1 MKYRNSDFI
10 VPISI
15 FLHLCIING
24 VLFILTPETYL
35 NVFNIAYY
43 NFSWLFI
50 AFILN
55 YYTTERKELFFTR
68 FHKII
73 QILFVY
79 FLAYFALFAILDES
93 VPSVQYQYLVYAILA
108 ICLICYRVLFFWVR
122 GKFRVIGRNSVKVI
136 VLGRDRNLK
145 KIRKVFDNPTFGYH
159 YAGYFSDR
167 DSKSLTYLGQ
177 INESFGY
184 ILNYDIDIIYCVA
197 SNFSE
202 EELKNFVNFA
212 DNNLIRF
219 KVILDDMDVFNRA
232 MSVETYNNIPVLNL
246 RNVPLDT
253 EYARI
258 IKRAFDIVFS
268 SLVILLLLSWLT
280 PILYILIKLDSPGDF
295 YFKQLRHGYKRQ
307 TFWCYKYRSM
317 TVNKE
322 SDSQMAKKGD
332 MRVTRI
338 GKFIRKTSIDELP
351 QFINVFKGDMS
362 IVGPRPHMVLHTS
375 DYEKSVDKYLVRHF
389 VKPGITGLAQIKGY
403 RGEII
408 NSSDIKN
415 RTRLDIFYVERWSV
429 GLDLHILFYTIY
441 NVIKGEEKA
450 Y

>member
-10 VPISI
+10 IPISI
-15 FLHLCIING
+15 VLHLCIINS
-24 VLFILTPETYL
+24 VFYILTPETYL
-35 NVFNIAYY
+35 NIFNIAYY
-43 NFSWLFI
+43 NISWLLVTF
-50 AFILN
+50 FLN

-73 QILFVY
+73 QVIFVY
-79 FLAYFALFAILDES
+79 FLAYFALFAIKNERIS
-93 VPSVQYQYLVYAILA
+93 SIQYQYLVFGILA
-108 ICLICYRVLFFWVR
+108 ICLLWYRVMFFWIR
-122 GKFRVIGRNSVKVI
+122 GKFRVIGGNNVKVI

-159 YAGYFSDR
+159 YMGYFSDKP
-167 DSKSLTYLGQ
+167 SKSPTYLGE
-177 INESFGY
+177 IMDSFGY
-184 ILNYDIDIIYCVA
+184 ILNYDVDIIYCVA
-197 SNFSE
+197 SNFNE
-202 EELKNFVNFA
+202 AELKNFVDFA

-232 MSVETYNNIPVLNL
+232 MSIETYNTTPVLNL

-253 EYARI
+253 EYGRI
-258 IKRAFDIVFS
+258 IKRSFDIAFS
-268 SLVILLLLSWLT
+268 GMVILCILSWLT
-280 PILYILIKLDSPGDF
+280 PILYILIKLDSPGNF
-295 YFKQLRHGYKRQ
+295 YFKQMRHGYKRQ

-362 IVGPRPHMVLHTS
+362 IVGPRPHMVVHTS
-375 DYEKSVDKYLVRHF
+375 DFEKSVDKYLVRHF

-403 RGEII
+403 RGEIVRP
-408 NSSDIKN
+408 SDIMN
-415 RTRLDIFYVERWSV
+415 RTRLDIFYVERWSM
-429 GLDLHILFYTIY
+429 GLDLQIIFYTVY
-441 NVIKGEEKA
+441 NIFKGEDKA

>member
-10 VPISI
+10 IPISI
-15 FLHLCIING
+15 VLHLCIINS
-24 VLFILTPETYL
+24 VFFVLTPETYL
-35 NVFNIAYY
+35 DVFNIAYY
-43 NFSWLFI
+43 NISWLLVTF
-50 AFILN
+50 FLN

-73 QILFVY
+73 QVIFVY
-79 FLAYFALFAILDES
+79 FLAYFALFAIKNERIS
-93 VPSVQYQYLVYAILA
+93 SIQYQYLVFGILA
-108 ICLICYRVLFFWVR
+108 ICLLWYRVMFFWIR
-122 GKFRVIGRNSVKVI
+122 GKFRVIGGNNVKVI

-159 YAGYFSDR
+159 YMGYFSDKS
-167 DSKSLTYLGQ
+167 SKSPTYLGE
-177 INESFGY
+177 IMDSFGY
-184 ILNYDIDIIYCVA
+184 ILNYDVDIIYCVA
-197 SNFSE
+197 SNFNE
-202 EELKNFVNFA
+202 AELKNFVDFA

-232 MSVETYNNIPVLNL
+232 MSIETYNTTPVLNL

-253 EYARI
+253 EYGRI
-258 IKRAFDIVFS
+258 IKRSFDIAFS
-268 SLVILLLLSWLT
+268 GMVILCILSWLT

-295 YFKQLRHGYKRQ
+295 YFKQMRHGYKRQ

-362 IVGPRPHMVLHTS
+362 IVGPRPHMVVHTS
-375 DYEKSVDKYLVRHF
+375 DFEKSVDKYLVRHF

-403 RGEII
+403 RGEIVKP
-408 NSSDIKN
+408 SDIMN
-415 RTRLDIFYVERWSV
+415 RTRLDIFYVERWSM
-429 GLDLHILFYTIY
+429 GLDLQIIFYTVY
-441 NVIKGEEKA
+441 NIFKGEDKA

>member
-10 VPISI
+10 IPISI
-15 FLHLCIING
+15 VLHLCIINS
-24 VLFILTPETYL
+24 VFFVLTPETYL

-43 NFSWLFI
+43 NISWLLVTF
-50 AFILN
+50 FLN

-73 QILFVY
+73 QVIFVY
-79 FLAYFALFAILDES
+79 FLAYFALFAIKNERIAS
-93 VPSVQYQYLVYAILA
+93 IQYQYLVFGILS
-108 ICLICYRVLFFWVR
+108 ICLLWYRIMFFWIR
-122 GKFRVIGRNSVKVI
+122 GKFRVIGGNNVKVI

-159 YAGYFSDR
+159 YMGYFSDKP
-167 DSKSLTYLGQ
+167 SKSPTYLGE
-177 INESFGY
+177 IMDSFGY
-184 ILNYDIDIIYCVA
+184 ILNYDVDIIYCVA
-197 SNFSE
+197 SNFNE
-202 EELKNFVNFA
+202 AELKNFVDFA

-232 MSVETYNNIPVLNL
+232 MSIETYNTTPVLNL

-253 EYARI
+253 EYGRI
-258 IKRAFDIVFS
+258 IKRSFDIAFS
-268 SLVILLLLSWLT
+268 GMVILCILSWLT

-295 YFKQLRHGYKRQ
+295 YFKQMRHGYKRQ

-317 TVNKE
+317 AVNKE

-362 IVGPRPHMVLHTS
+362 IVGPRPHMVVHTS
-375 DYEKSVDKYLVRHF
+375 DFEKSVDKYLVRHF

-403 RGEII
+403 RGEIVKP
-408 NSSDIKN
+408 SDIMN
-415 RTRLDIFYVERWSV
+415 RTRLDIFYVERWSM
-429 GLDLHILFYTIY
+429 GLDLQIIFYTVY
-441 NVIKGEEKA
+441 NIFKGEDKA

>member
-10 VPISI
+10 IPISI
-15 FLHLCIING
+15 VLHLCIING
-24 VLFILTPETYL
+24 VFYILTPETYL
-35 NVFNIAYY
+35 NLFNIAYY
-43 NFSWLFI
+43 NISWLLVTF
-50 AFILN
+50 FLN

-73 QILFVY
+73 QVIFVY
-79 FLAYFALFAILDES
+79 FLAYFALFAIRDERI
-93 VPSVQYQYLVYAILA
+93 PSLQYQYLVFGILS
-108 ICLICYRVLFFWVR
+108 ICLVWYRVMFFWIR
-122 GKFRVIGRNSVKVI
+122 GKFRVIGGNSVKVV

-159 YAGYFSDR
+159 YMGYFSDKP
-167 DSKSLTYLGQ
+167 SKSPTYLGE
-177 INESFGY
+177 IMDSFGY
-184 ILNYDIDIIYCVA
+184 ILNYDVDNIYCVA

-202 EELKNFVNFA
+202 AELKNFVDFA

-219 KVILDDMDVFNRA
+219 KVILNDMDVFNRA
-232 MSVETYNNIPVLNL
+232 MSVETYNTTPVLNL

-268 SLVILLLLSWLT
+268 GLVILLLLSWLT
-280 PILYILIKLDSPGDF
+280 PILYILIKLDSPGNF
-295 YFKQLRHGYKRQ
+295 YFKQMRHGYKRK

-351 QFINVFKGDMS
+351 QFINVFKGEMS
-362 IVGPRPHMVLHTS
+362 IVGPRPHMVVHTS
-375 DYEKSVDKYLVRHF
+375 DFEKSVDKYLVRHF

-408 NSSDIKN
+408 KPSDIKN
-415 RTRLDIFYVERWSV
+415 RTRLDIFYVERWSM
-429 GLDLHILFYTIY
+429 GLDLHILFYTVY
-441 NVIKGEEKA
+441 NIIKGEDKA

>member
-10 VPISI
+10 IPVSI
-15 FLHLCIING
+15 ILHLCIING
-24 VLFILTPETYL
+24 VLFILTPETYF
-35 NVFNIAYY
+35 NAFNIAYY
-43 NFSWLFI
+43 SISWLLVTF
-50 AFILN
+50 FLN

-73 QILFVY
+73 QVLFVY
-79 FLAYFALFAILDES
+79 FLSYFALFAIKDERI
-93 VPSVQYQYLVYAILA
+93 PSVHYQYLVYGILSLA
-108 ICLICYRVLFFWVR
+108 LFWYRVVFFWVR
-122 GKFRVIGRNSVKVI
+122 GKFRVVGGNNVKVV

-159 YAGYFSDR
+159 YMGYFSDR
-167 DSKSLTYLGQ
+167 PSKSPTYLGEVV
-177 INESFGY
+177 NSFGY
-184 ILNYDIDIIYCVA
+184 ILDYDVDIIYCVA
-197 SNFSE
+197 SNFNES
-202 EELKNFVNFA
+202 ELKNFVDFA

-232 MSVETYNNIPVLNL
+232 MSIETYNTTPVLNL

-253 EYARI
+253 EYGRI
-258 IKRAFDIVFS
+258 IKRAFDIAFS
-268 SLVILLLLSWLT
+268 GMVILCILSWLT

-295 YFKQLRHGYKRQ
+295 YFKQLRHGYKRK

-317 TVNKE
+317 TVNME

-362 IVGPRPHMVLHTS
+362 IVGPRPHMVVHTS
-375 DYEKSVDKYLVRHF
+375 DFEKSVDKYLVRHF

-403 RGEII
+403 RGEIVKP
-408 NSSDIKN
+408 SDIMN
-415 RTRLDIFYVERWSV
+415 RTRLDIFYVERWSM
-429 GLDLHILFYTIY
+429 GLDLQIIFYTVY
-441 NVIKGEEKA
+441 NIFKGEEKA

>member
-10 VPISI
+10 IPISI
-15 FLHLCIING
+15 VLHLCIINS
-24 VLFILTPETYL
+24 VFFVLTPETYL
-35 NVFNIAYY
+35 DVFNIAYY
-43 NFSWLFI
+43 NISWLLVTF
-50 AFILN
+50 FLN

-73 QILFVY
+73 QVIFVY
-79 FLAYFALFAILDES
+79 FLAYFALFAIKNERIS
-93 VPSVQYQYLVYAILA
+93 SIQYQYLVFGILA
-108 ICLICYRVLFFWVR
+108 ICLLWYRVMFFWIR
-122 GKFRVIGRNSVKVI
+122 GKFRVIGGNNVKVI

-159 YAGYFSDR
+159 YMGYFSDKS
-167 DSKSLTYLGQ
+167 SKSPTYLGE
-177 INESFGY
+177 IMDSFGY
-184 ILNYDIDIIYCVA
+184 ILNYDVDIIYCVA
-197 SNFSE
+197 SNFNE
-202 EELKNFVNFA
+202 AELKNFVDFA

-232 MSVETYNNIPVLNL
+232 MSIETYNTTPVLNL

-253 EYARI
+253 EYGRI
-258 IKRAFDIVFS
+258 IKRSFDIAFS
-268 SLVILLLLSWLT
+268 GMVILCILSWLT

-295 YFKQLRHGYKRQ
+295 YFKQMRHGYKRQ

-338 GKFIRKTSIDELP
+338 GKFIRKTSVDELP

-362 IVGPRPHMVLHTS
+362 IVGPRPHMVVHTS
-375 DYEKSVDKYLVRHF
+375 DFEKSVDKYLVRHF

-403 RGEII
+403 RGEIVKP
-408 NSSDIKN
+408 SDIMN
-415 RTRLDIFYVERWSV
+415 RTRLDIFYVERWSM
-429 GLDLHILFYTIY
+429 GLDLQIIFYTVY
-441 NVIKGEEKA
+441 NIFKGEDKA

>member
-10 VPISI
+10 IPISI

-43 NFSWLFI
+43 NISWLFI

-55 YYTTERKELFFTR
+55 YYTTERKEQFFTR

-79 FLAYFALFAILDES
+79 FLSYFALFAIRDES
-93 VPSVQYQYLVYAILA
+93 IPSIRYQYLVYTILA
-108 ICLICYRVLFFWVR
+108 ICLIWYRVLFFWVR
-122 GKFRVIGRNSVKVI
+122 GKFRVIGRNSVKVV

-159 YAGYFSDR
+159 YMGYFSDR
-167 DSKSLTYLGQ
+167 ESKSPTYLGQ
-177 INESFGY
+177 INDSFGY
-184 ILNYDIDIIYCVA
+184 ILNYDVDIIYCVA

-202 EELKNFVNFA
+202 EELKNFVDFA

-219 KVILDDMDVFNRA
+219 KVILNDMDVFNRA
-232 MSVETYNNIPVLNL
+232 MSVETYNTTPVLNL

-268 SLVILLLLSWLT
+268 GLVILLILSWLT
-280 PILYILIKLDSPGDF
+280 PILYVLIKLDSPGDF

-317 TVNKE
+317 TVNKD

-332 MRVTRI
+332 MRVTKI

-362 IVGPRPHMVLHTS
+362 IVGPRPHMVVHTT
-375 DYEKSVDKYLVRHF
+375 DYEKSIDKYLVRHF

-408 NSSDIKN
+408 KPSDIKN
-415 RTRLDIFYVERWSV
+415 RTRLDIFYVERWSME
-429 GLDLHILFYTIY
+429 LDMHILFYTVY
-441 NVIKGEEKA
+441 NIIKGEDKA